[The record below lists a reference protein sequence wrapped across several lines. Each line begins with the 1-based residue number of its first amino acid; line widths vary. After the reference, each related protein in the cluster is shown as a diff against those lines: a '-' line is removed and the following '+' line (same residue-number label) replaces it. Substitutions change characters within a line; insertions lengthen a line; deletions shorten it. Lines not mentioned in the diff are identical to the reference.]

1 MNSERGPPM
10 AEVDRSSLSATTGQD
25 QLAHGSILGEEGGT
39 DAKLL
44 DR

>member
-1 MNSERGPPM
+1 VSVIAPGM
-10 AEVDRSSLSATTGQD
+10 AMLRSSRPGAVGRI
-25 QLAHGSILGEEGGT
+25 GSILGEEGGT